1 MLYLDGLPSSSRST
15 FSLIATYQGYRFNA
29 SPPVFSTPHFAH
41 LSSIIFRTKLSTGL
55 ARRLVV
61 TRGKWCPHTPRVTP
75 TRVCLQITGP
85 LNMKLIFFRMNPIQF
100 VFYLGTGGSTSATDS
115 GAPTVSSSHFSPA
128 FGLSLAL
135 TAHRWSLRKQ
145 MNVKVIRER
154 KTSHLFIVL
163 ILFPP
168 YELINWRQFAFE
180 IIFSL

>member
-61 TRGKWCPHTPRVTP
+61 TRGSWSPHTPRVTP

-85 LNMKLIFFRMNPIQF
+85 LNMKLRFFQDASNPICILPWNRWVDLCNRQRRPHSLF
-100 VFYLGTGGSTSATDS
+100 ITLLSSIRIVVGTHSTQMIAEENEFIYLMS
-115 GAPTVSSSHFSPA
+115 
-128 FGLSLAL
+128 
-135 TAHRWSLRKQ
+135 
-145 MNVKVIRER
+145 KVIRER
-154 KTSHLFIVL
+154 KTGHLFIVL
-163 ILFPP
+163 ID
-168 YELINWRQFAFE
+168 LINLRHLSFE